1 MNATKQQA
9 RWEYFGPHSREVCDS
24 NGRAVC
30 KVAASAPDN
39 TGPFIAAAPDLY
51 AALDDLM
58 GSAPDMAL
66 EDGDIICRHCG
77 RSYCPDDAP
86 KDAAECSDDCPG
98 YTARAALA
106 RARGEVR

>member
-51 AALDDLM
+51 AALEALCRQEDWEGEDIP
-58 GSAPDMAL
+58 PDSPVGM
-66 EDGDIICRHCG
+66 
-77 RSYCPDDAP
+77 
-86 KDAAECSDDCPG
+86 
-98 YTARAALA
+98 ARAALA